1 MLNFKIYNDS
11 RNILP
16 LLINNIQSLYKASTT
31 VYNAAEHLTQL
42 LNHRIECQMFS
53 TPLGL

>member
-53 TPLGL
+53 TPPGL

>member
-1 MLNFKIYNDS
+1 MPNFKIFNDS
-11 RNILP
+11 HNILSVQ
-16 LLINNIQSLYKASTT
+16 INNIKSLYKASST